1 MKIKMFQV
9 DAFTSELF
17 SGNPAAVCLLNE
29 WLSDELMLSIASENN
44 LSETAFLNLSDDP
57 IGIRWFSPLKE
68 VGLCGHATLAASRVL
83 FDHPDYQSKDQII
96 FKSGRGPL
104 SARINDE
111 MIFLDFPIDEPHLQ
125 EFSESEKLFG
135 YESRA
140 VFCGQDDYLFIFDD
154 EKIITEIKPNFE
166 LLSQLDKRGAII
178 SARSENYDFVS
189 RCFFPNYGIDEDPVT
204 GSAHTLLAPYWS
216 LELNKKDL
224 IDVPK
229 TVLDSVEIIPVKN
242 VDEVLKIALTKP
254 LKRVEWV
261 DVDQISNKQKP
272 KKELS
277 TH

>member
-111 MIFLDFPIDEPHLQ
+111 MIFLDFPIDEPHVQ

-224 IDVPK
+224 IAK
-229 TVLDSVEIIPVKN
+229 QLSKRGGILHLTVNDDRVNIGGRTSVFLKGEII
-242 VDEVLKIALTKP
+242 L
-254 LKRVEWV
+254 
-261 DVDQISNKQKP
+261 
-272 KKELS
+272 
-277 TH
+277 